1 MPPTTQFSNTE
12 SSSKQQLFQKRP
24 HMKLVVKCVKSLGFS
39 GLMDKHG
46 ITRND
51 MEMYNIQALF
61 RDITDELAEIYKPNK
76 FNQFCTS
83 LTVKSC
89 ITITRQL
96 LKTIGY
102 ELVGK
107 EIMLNNKKTVLYKI
121 MTYDERVNNSIYR
134 DGVGVLD
141 KPILISFD

>member
-1 MPPTTQFSNTE
+1 MPTQFSSTE
-12 SSSKQQLFQKRP
+12 SSSKQQLFQTRP
-24 HMKLVVKCVKSLGFS
+24 PLKLIIKCVQFIGFS
-39 GLMDKHG
+39 GLKDKHG

-61 RDITDELAEIYKPNK
+61 RDIIDELAEIYKPNK
-76 FNQFCTS
+76 FTQFCGCI
-83 LTVKSC
+83 TVKSC

-107 EIMLNNKKTVLYKI
+107 EIMLNNKKTVSYKI

-134 DGVGVLD
+134 DGVGVLE

>member
-1 MPPTTQFSNTE
+1 MPSQFSITE
-12 SSSKQQLFQKRP
+12 SGSKQQLFQKRP
-24 HMKLVVKCVKSLGFS
+24 HIKLIIKCIKFLGFS

-51 MEMYNIQALF
+51 MEMYNIQSLF

-76 FNQFCTS
+76 FNQFCSS
-83 LTVKSC
+83 LNVKSC

-107 EIMLNNKKTVLYKI
+107 EIMLNNKKTVSYKI
-121 MTYDERVNNSIYR
+121 MTRDERVNNSIYR
-134 DGVGVLD
+134 DGIGVLD
-141 KPILISFD
+141 KPIFISFD

>member
-1 MPPTTQFSNTE
+1 MPTTTQFSNTE
-12 SSSKQQLFQKRP
+12 SGNKQQLFQKRP
-24 HMKLVVKCVKSLGFS
+24 HMKLVVRCVKSLGFN

-51 MEMYNIQALF
+51 MEMQNIQALF
-61 RDITDELAEIYKPNK
+61 RDMKDEFVEIYKPNK
-76 FNQFCTS
+76 FNQFCTN

-107 EIMLNNKKTVLYKI
+107 EIMINNKKTVLYKI

-134 DGVGVLD
+134 EGVGVLE
-141 KPILISFD
+141 KPILITFD

>member
-1 MPPTTQFSNTE
+1 MPTQFSITE
-12 SSSKQQLFQKRP
+12 SGSKQQLFQKRP
-24 HMKLVVKCVKSLGFS
+24 HIKLIIKCIKFLGFS

-51 MEMYNIQALF
+51 MEMYNIQSLF

-76 FNQFCTS
+76 FNQFCSS
-83 LTVKSC
+83 LNVKSC

-107 EIMLNNKKTVLYKI
+107 EIMLNNKKTVSYKI
-121 MTYDERVNNSIYR
+121 MTHDERVNNSIYR
-134 DGVGVLD
+134 DGIGVLD

>member
-1 MPPTTQFSNTE
+1 MPTQFSNIE
-12 SSSKQQLFQKRP
+12 SGSKQQLFQKRP
-24 HMKLVVKCVKSLGFS
+24 HMKLIVKCVKFLGFS

-76 FNQFCTS
+76 FTQFCSS
-83 LTVKSC
+83 LTVKAC

-96 LKTIGY
+96 LKTIEY

>member
-1 MPPTTQFSNTE
+1 MPILSPNSE
-12 SSSKQQLFQKRP
+12 SSNKQQLFQIRP
-24 HMKLVVKCVKSLGFS
+24 PLKLIIKCVQFIGFS
-39 GLMDKHG
+39 GLKDKHG

-51 MEMYNIQALF
+51 MELYNIQSLF
-61 RDITDELAEIYKPNK
+61 RNITDELTEVYKPNK
-76 FNQFCTS
+76 FTQFCNN

-107 EIMLNNKKTVLYKI
+107 EIMLNNKKTVSYKI

-134 DGVGVLD
+134 DGIGVLE

>member
-1 MPPTTQFSNTE
+1 MPPKKQIAKIENAA
-12 SSSKQQLFQKRP
+12 KQQLFLIRP
-24 HMKLVVKCVKSLGFS
+24 PLKLVIKCVQFIGFS
-39 GLMDKHG
+39 GLKDKHG

-51 MEMYNIQALF
+51 MEFHNIPALF
-61 RDITDELAEIYKPNK
+61 KDISDELVEIYKPNK
-76 FNQFCTS
+76 YAQFCTD

-121 MTYDERVNNSIYR
+121 MTYEERVNNSIYR
-134 DGVGVLD
+134 DGVGVLE

>member
-1 MPPTTQFSNTE
+1 MPILSPNSE
-12 SSSKQQLFQKRP
+12 SSNKQQLFQIRP
-24 HMKLVVKCVKSLGFS
+24 PLKLIIKCVQFIGFS
-39 GLMDKHG
+39 GLKDKHG

-51 MEMYNIQALF
+51 MELYNIQSLF
-61 RDITDELAEIYKPNK
+61 RNIADELSEIYKPNK
-76 FNQFCTS
+76 FTQFCTN

-107 EIMLNNKKTVLYKI
+107 EIMLNNKKTVSYKI

-134 DGVGVLD
+134 DGVGVLE